1 MVPPLC
7 LRCGRPTEEPL
18 TACADCP
25 PRPIDT
31 TRAPFLYE
39 GPLVRAIRGLKFS
52 GWRSVAPH
60 LAGAMAAVADTP
72 ARAVT
77 WVPLSSAGR
86 AERGYDQAELLARA
100 LASRTGRRARRLL
113 ERPEDIPARARLPGR
128 ERRAI
133 PEGAFVAAGAVPFAV
148 LLVDDVL
155 TTGATAAA
163 CARALR
169 RGGAVRVD
177 VLVAARSLRGASIPA
192 RVRAAP
198 LRAV

>member
-1 MVPPLC
+1 VVPPLC
-7 LRCGRPTEEPL
+7 LRCGRPAEEAL

-39 GPLVRAIRGLKFS
+39 GPLARAIRGLKFS
-52 GWRSVAPH
+52 GWRSLVSH
-60 LAGAMAAVADTP
+60 LGGAMAAVADSP
-72 ARAVT
+72 ARVVT
-77 WVPLSSAGR
+77 WVPLSAVR
-86 AERGYDQAELLARA
+86 RCERGFDQAELLARA
-100 LASRTGRRARRLL
+100 LASRTGRRPRRLL
-113 ERPEDIPARARLPGR
+113 ERVEDIPARARLPGR
-128 ERRAI
+128 ERREI
-133 PEGAFVAAGAVPFAV
+133 PEGAFAAAGAVPPTV

-169 RGGAVRVD
+169 RGGARRVD
-177 VLVAARSLRGASIPA
+177 VLVAARSLRGAPVPA

-198 LRAV
+198 SRAV